1 MLTTTMFTVEVVVSV
16 KAISYMFDSEILQIT
31 LYLEMATNIVKSPI
45 DDWADNK

>member
-1 MLTTTMFTVEVVVSV
+1 MLTTTMFTVEVVVRV
-16 KAISYMFDSEILQIT
+16 KEISHMFESETLHIT